1 MTDGERIFTELSRK
15 PGVLGT
21 IVMTSD
27 GVPIRSDFQQKDTDL
42 YSSLVAHFVQRV
54 KKALEELDGIGEP
67 EIIRVRSKKHEM
79 VIAPSGN
86 FIYLAVQDPVNAKK

>member
-1 MTDGERIFTELSRK
+1 MVDAERIFSDLSRK

-27 GVPIRSDFQQKDTDL
+27 GVPIRTDFPQAETNL

-54 KKALEELDGIGEP
+54 KKALEEIPDVGET
-67 EIIRVRSKKHEM
+67 ETIRVRSRKHEM
-79 VIAPSGN
+79 VISPFGN
-86 FIYLAVQDPVNAKK
+86 FIYLAVQDPVGAKK